1 MMIKSL
7 SSGVLEVFRRKPRV
21 IPMNSSR
28 LISGFDD
35 PSWLLWG
42 FPCHK
47 PWQGMVYTTEMVI
60 KMGWF
65 MASNPT
71 WSPFSKLICPS
82 CPSCPSCPRSRLK
95 NLGIW
100 AGERFVPAVLAST
113 SSVCPRF
120 LRLRNIATDE
130 MSNLCFFF
138 TSQDDYEMRWKI
150 RPWWLMS
157 AIFQWLCSK
166 PAMPLQFLSQD

>member
-1 MMIKSL
+1 MSRNIL
-7 SSGVLEVFRRKPRV
+7 VRKIMKKVTV
-21 IPMNSSR
+21 IPMSSSQGLTIR
-28 LISGFDD
+28 ADCCGGSPAINHDSGWFI
-35 PSWLLWG
+35 
-42 FPCHK
+42 
-47 PWQGMVYTTEMVI
+47 PWQGMVYTHRNADQNGMVYGFESHMI
-60 KMGWF
+60 TF
-65 MASNPT
+65 
-71 WSPFSKLICPS
+71 
-82 CPSCPSCPRSRLK
+82 LK
-95 NLGIW
+95 AHLPELPELPPQLPEKSWIW

-166 PAMPLQFLSQD
+166 PAMPLQFLSQN